1 MDLLLEKQ
9 YSKPEIE
16 KVIHILQFQNNK
28 IELVGTA
35 GLKRQF
41 YPADFDF
48 LTKIKFLKTKNMYE
62 EFKRILE
69 DIQKE
74 PNLYFI
80 EFKFQNKDD
89 SKNKIFK
96 IEDFT
101 KKNFYKYFK
110 TKNIKYCKI
119 DLIINVDYQNDFKEV
134 SIIYFLTKKN
144 DKDITKEEYIQDLE
158 DDFKELKQ
166 EGKYYKSLKRLFIIS
181 KLNDDYKRLTKL
193 TLFFNSNFGKLYLL
207 KNKLEAIEILLT
219 TFKNTVKEDDIKKR
233 IEYFLIQNKLK
244 NLKIENIPNL
254 IKDYNL
260 ILNKEGLKILKQLK

>member
-16 KVIHILQFQNNK
+16 KVIHILQFKNNK
-28 IELVGTA
+28 VELVGTA

-48 LTKIKFLKTKNMYE
+48 LTKIKFLKTKDIYE
-62 EFKRILE
+62 EFKRILD

-74 PNLYFI
+74 NNLYFI

-89 SKNKIFK
+89 TKNKIFK

-101 KKNFYKYFK
+101 KKN
-110 TKNIKYCKI
+110 CKI

-181 KLNDDYKRLTKL
+181 KLKDDYKRLTKL
-193 TLFFNSNFGKLYLL
+193 TLFFNSNFGKLYSL
-207 KNKLEAIEILLT
+207 KNKLEAIEILLNSY
-219 TFKNTVKEDDIKKR
+219 KNTVKEDDIRKR

-254 IKDYNL
+254 IKDYNM
-260 ILNKEGLKILKQLK
+260 ILNKEGLKILKQLKQ